1 MKKIVTLVFATV
13 MLLCALSISGCGG
26 GDKFAGNW
34 VAINPAPANSFEGS
48 TYRQFKIEKNGDTA
62 YIITQVDNGYRLH
75 LKRIKGNDFW
85 GNKISDFNF
94 QWVVEPP
101 QKHTATLQGN
111 KLVVDGSATG
121 QTFTYVEKDGSL
133 LCSDQQI
140 LRKEG
145 KEAMTAFKNDEQKRL
160 QAMYDADQMG
170 KYDAKEV
177 NSLNFA
183 DSVQK

>member
-1 MKKIVTLVFATV
+1 MKKLFTLFLASI
-13 MLLCALSISGCGG
+13 MLLCALVISGCGG
-26 GDKFAGNW
+26 GDKFTGSW
-34 VAINPAPANSFEGS
+34 VSISPSPLEAFDGH

-62 YIITQVDNGYRLH
+62 YIITEVDNGYRLK

-94 QWVVEPP
+94 YWVVEPP
-101 QKHTATLQGN
+101 KKQTATLQGN
-111 KLVVDGSATG
+111 KLVVDGTANKLF
-121 QTFTYVEKDGSL
+121 FTYVEKDGTL
-133 LCSDQQI
+133 LCSDQQL
-140 LRKEG
+140 LRKEQ
-145 KEAMTAFKNDEQKRL
+145 KDSMTVFKTEEQKRL
-160 QAMYDADQMG
+160 KALYDADEMG